1 MVATSK
7 PAAPQALSAKTMQHY
22 LPQLLR
28 AMPSD
33 WHGTTFNNSDLLGR
47 SGFSSKLVDLILRKA
62 NNGGKIETAE
72 LTEVG
77 NAEDYMR

>member
-1 MVATSK
+1 MVAT
-7 PAAPQALSAKTMQHY
+7 AEPQALSAKTMHHY

-28 AMPSD
+28 SMPSD
-33 WHGTTFNNSDLLGR
+33 WYGTTFNNSDLLGR

-62 NNGGKIETAE
+62 NNGGEIETEE